1 MCPMCLAASGAYVA
15 SGVSAG
21 AVTTLLAARLLRKR
35 PEPTDRPLP
44 IETGDDHVP
53 TDDRIER

>member
-1 MCPMCLAASGAYVA
+1 MCPMCLAATGAYVA
-15 SGVSAG
+15 GGVSAG
-21 AVTTLLAARLLRKR
+21 AVTAVVATLWRKR

-44 IETGDDHVP
+44 IETRGDDHAT